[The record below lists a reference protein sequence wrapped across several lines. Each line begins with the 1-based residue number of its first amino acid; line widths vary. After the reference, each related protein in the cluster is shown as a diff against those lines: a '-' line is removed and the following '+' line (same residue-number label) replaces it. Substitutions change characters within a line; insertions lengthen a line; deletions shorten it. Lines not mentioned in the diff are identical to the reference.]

1 MNALRK
7 CCQHFLPPITNIN
20 YYCLEINASSHSSK
34 ASMQI
39 RQLKIQN
46 FRGISSLDWAPRGAF
61 CCLIGAGD
69 SGKSTILD
77 AAEAALKS
85 RWFSFSE
92 SDFLAGDTSNAIQIE
107 VTVGELSRTL
117 KSDERFG
124 LYIRGWTQAGS
135 LRDEPEGDDEPVL
148 TVRLTVDA
156 TLEPVWDLICDRVET
171 PRTLSN
177 RDRALFGLVRLA
189 GDDARHLAWGQGSV
203 LSRLTGDNKEAA
215 ARLAEAYRAARDSAN
230 LAKIASLA
238 NTATLAEGFAK
249 GLGAYIEG
257 HYEPGLEL
265 GRSGLPSGS
274 IALHDDG
281 VPLRLA
287 GLGTRRLATLAIQK
301 SAIAEGAIILV
312 DEIEHGL
319 EPHRILGAISQLKAD
334 QSAAVSAGSP
344 VGQVLLTTH
353 SEIALG
359 ECGAETLHVI
369 QTLRPGRIM
378 TARRVEAPVPIATL
392 MRFTPRAL
400 FARRI
405 LVCEGMTEV
414 GLLLGVRE
422 QWPGRHQ
429 GKPIEQ
435 LGVAIADGNGSQA
448 PEMAL
453 ALASLGYPTAIFQD
467 SDVPL
472 APPTLSKLE
481 AAGVRVYEY
490 GYGLNTEQAV
500 FTAANDH
507 RVQQLLD
514 IARKNHGEEPVNGAI
529 FPRIGMTL
537 ATVRDE
543 FRTWELNCPM
553 NAGQLRSIIADVA
566 KSKRWFKEQRYG
578 REIGP
583 IVWNIFCED
592 HASPLTKTLLN
603 LEGWAYA

>member
-1 MNALRK
+1 
-7 CCQHFLPPITNIN
+7 
-20 YYCLEINASSHSSK
+20 
-34 ASMQI
+34 MQI
-39 RQLKIQN
+39 RQLRIKN
-46 FRGISSLDWAPRGAF
+46 FRGISAMTWSPRDAF

-77 AAEAALKS
+77 AAEAALNS

-92 SDFLAGDTSNAIQIE
+92 SDFLACDTSNTIEIE

-124 LYIRGWTQAGS
+124 LYIRGWTSAGE

-156 TLEPVWDLICDRVET
+156 TLEPVWEMVCDRVET
-171 PRTLSN
+171 PRTISN

-215 ARLAEAYRAARDSAN
+215 ARLAEAYRAARDN
-230 LAKIASLA
+230 AKLDEVESLA
-238 NTATLAEGFAK
+238 ATATAAEGFAK
-249 GLGAYIEG
+249 GLGAYVEG

-265 GRSGLPSGS
+265 GRSGLSSGS

-301 SAIAEGAIILV
+301 SAISEGAIILV

-319 EPHRILGAISQLKAD
+319 EPHRIIGAISQLKAS
-334 QSAAVSAGSP
+334 QSTAAATGMP

-353 SEIALG
+353 SDVALA
-359 ECGAETLHVI
+359 ESGAQSLHVI
-369 QTLRPGRIM
+369 QTSRPDRVT
-378 TARRVEAPVPIATL
+378 TAKKTEAPVPIATL

-414 GLLLGVRE
+414 GLLLGFRE

-435 LGVAIADGNGSQA
+435 LGVALADGNGAQA
-448 PEMAL
+448 PEMAI
-453 ALASLGYPTAIFQD
+453 ALANLGYPTALFMD

-472 APPTLSKLE
+472 APHTAAALL
-481 AAGVRVYEY
+481 AAGVQVYEY
-490 GYGLNTEQAV
+490 GNMLNTEQAI
-500 FTAANDH
+500 FTAANDQ

-514 IARKNHGEEPVNGAI
+514 IARQNHGEESVNGAI
-529 FPRIGMTL
+529 FPRVGMTL
-537 ATVRDE
+537 ATVREE
-543 FRTWELNCPM
+543 FRTWELNCAM
-553 NAGQLRSIIADVA
+553 NAGQLRAVIADVA

-592 HASPLTKTLLN
+592 HASPLTRTLLN

>member
-1 MNALRK
+1 
-7 CCQHFLPPITNIN
+7 
-20 YYCLEINASSHSSK
+20 
-34 ASMQI
+34 MQI

-46 FRGISSLDWAPRGAF
+46 FRGIASLNWTPRDAF

-77 AAEAALKS
+77 AAEAALNS

-92 SDFLAGDTSNAIQIE
+92 SDFLACDTSHAIQIE

-124 LYIRGWTQAGS
+124 LFIRGWTSAGE
-135 LRDEPEGDDEPVL
+135 LRDEPQGDDEPVL

-156 TLEPVWDLICDRVET
+156 TLEPVWELACDRAEM

-203 LSRLTGDNKEAA
+203 LSRLTGDNSEAA
-215 ARLAEAYRAARDSAN
+215 ARLAEAYRAARDSAK
-230 LAKIASLA
+230 LGEIASLA
-238 NTATLAEGFAK
+238 TTATAAEGFAK
-249 GLGAYIEG
+249 GLGAYVEG

-265 GRSGLPSGS
+265 GRSGLSSGS

-319 EPHRILGAISQLKAD
+319 EPHRIIGAISQLKAD
-334 QSAAVSAGSP
+334 QSAAVAAGAP

-353 SEIALG
+353 SDIALA
-359 ECGAETLHVI
+359 ECGSQALHVI
-369 QTLRPGRIM
+369 QTSRPDRM
-378 TARRVEAPVPIATL
+378 TTAKKADAPIPIATL
-392 MRFTPRAL
+392 IRFTPRAL

-422 QWPGRHQ
+422 QWPGRHH

-472 APPTLSKLE
+472 APPTLVKLE
-481 AAGVRVYEY
+481 AAGVLVYEY
-490 GYGLNTEQAV
+490 GHGLNTEQAV
-500 FTAANDH
+500 FGAASNS
-507 RVQQLLD
+507 RVQELLMV
-514 IARKNHGEEPVNGAI
+514 ARANHGEDQVNDAL
-529 FPRIGMTL
+529 FPKIPGLTHL
-537 ATVRDE
+537 TVKKE
-543 FRTWELNCPM
+543 F
-553 NAGQLRSIIADVA
+553 GQWGNHCDLSEADAKMIVANVA
-566 KSKRWFKEQRYG
+566 KNKKWFKDQRYG
-578 REIGP
+578 REIGQ
-583 IVWNIFCED
+583 IVWNIMGEN
-592 HASPLTKTLLN
+592 HPAPLTQVLVR
-603 LEGWAYA
+603 LEAWAYD